1 MAILASSCLDA
12 IPRLSYRPIFRT
24 FCNGGPLFPVK
35 FKGSQKISL
44 SFQPQPMRGQ
54 PKNQHQS
61 WAPTTKQQ
69 QNQQNQ
75 WKSANSANQH
85 TPANS
90 LLVQP
95 AVAAFPGAIQ
105 PSQGPA
111 SLPRGQP
118 AASQLASQQSPRG
131 QPAVSQSTSQN
142 GIIHTHLDHVN
153 MSQCTFSFYVIC
165 YLYWFG
171 CVSFLSA
178 VSFTFQLE

>member
-1 MAILASSCLDA
+1 MLHFNHQWPYWLLLQIDSLPAQTELLADFQTFHNSRTTVSSQVARATEKSASAFELV
-12 IPRLSYRPIFRT
+12 PPS
-24 FCNGGPLFPVK
+24 
-35 FKGSQKISL
+35 GSNE
-44 SFQPQPMRGQ
+44 
-54 PKNQHQS
+54 NQQNR
-61 WAPTTKQQ
+61 
-69 QNQQNQ
+69 QNQQ
-75 WKSANSANQH
+75 KSANSANQH

-111 SLPRGQP
+111 SLPRAP
-118 AASQLASQQSPRG
+118 ASSLPGASQQSPRG